1 MTTKPTKHRT
11 RYAAFLTPEFL
22 ARLAADFPASDKDA
36 GPERSR
42 GAISSSESSTPSN
55 LQPQTSNLR
64 CSHTTSHPPARRRSG
79 SVGRPP
85 ATSASTPQSDLGP
98 PSGSADLLRH
108 MPKEQLESV
117 RRCHFRDAAGRRCR
131 RDRMHNHPTFCFFHA
146 RPEGESDLPPDS
158 PRSAGNGAA
167 PSDSTLEDL
176 LGPLQDYRTAAG
188 VNFTL
193 GRLLLLVAD
202 NRISARKAHLI
213 AYICQ
218 LLLQSVPAVAKE
230 TGAATL
236 DEDER
241 EDLNRAIRATRFL
254 FELPASEED
263 SPKAP
268 QTTSP

>member
-1 MTTKPTKHRT
+1 MTTKPAKRRAPYT
-11 RYAAFLTPEFL
+11 ALITPELL
-22 ARLAADFPASDKDA
+22 ARLAADFPQHGHA
-36 GPERSR
+36 PTRP
-42 GAISSSESSTPSN
+42 AIQHAPPPQHPT
-55 LQPQTSNLR
+55 LQIPTQ
-64 CSHTTSHPPARRRSG
+64 SG
-79 SVGRPP
+79 RMP
-85 ATSASTPQSDLGP
+85 TLSDLPKGDPSAAP

-108 MPKEQLESV
+108 MPKEQLESA
-117 RRCHFRDAAGRRCR
+117 RRCHYRDRAGRRCR
-131 RDRMHNHPTFCFFHA
+131 RDRMHNHPTYCFFHA

-158 PRSAGNGAA
+158 PQAVGNGSGPA
-167 PSDSTLEDL
+167 DTTLEDL

-202 NRISARKAHLI
+202 NRLSARKAHLI

-230 TGAATL
+230 IGAATL

-254 FELPASEED
+254 FEPSASEED
-263 SPKAP
+263 SPEAP